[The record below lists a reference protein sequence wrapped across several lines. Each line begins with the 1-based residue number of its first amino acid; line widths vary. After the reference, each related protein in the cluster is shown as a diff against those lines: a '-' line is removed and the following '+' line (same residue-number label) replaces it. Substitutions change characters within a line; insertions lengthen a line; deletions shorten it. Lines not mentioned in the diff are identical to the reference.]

1 MSNLVFANKSQK
13 LKNGTIIFS
22 TDEIV
27 ILSSLSKRFRK
38 QKKKFSL
45 LKQDSIDEMLT
56 QSFISKD
63 MSIRRDFEN
72 LFELFSDEVKE
83 YYASKLSIE
92 KTHFF

>member
-1 MSNLVFANKSQK
+1 
-13 LKNGTIIFS
+13 
-22 TDEIV
+22 
-27 ILSSLSKRFRK
+27 
-38 QKKKFSL
+38 L